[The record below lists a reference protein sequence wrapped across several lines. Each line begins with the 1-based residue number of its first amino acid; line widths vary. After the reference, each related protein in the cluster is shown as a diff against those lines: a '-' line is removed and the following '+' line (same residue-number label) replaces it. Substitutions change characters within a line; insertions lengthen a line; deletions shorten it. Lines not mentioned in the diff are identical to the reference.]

1 MRFGVLG
8 TGLVG
13 QAIATRLV
21 EVGHEVMMGSRKADN
36 ENLVA
41 WVERTGDHASG
52 GTFAEAAAFGEAIFN
67 CTAGVISLDAL
78 TTAGEENLAGKLLVD
93 LANAVIVSG
102 RIEAPSLDRPNTD
115 SLAERIQR
123 TFPAARVVKTLNT
136 INCDVMVNPSL
147 VEGDHVIFLSGNDAD
162 AKAETLKILNSFGWP
177 SARVIDLGDIASA
190 RGPEM
195 YLALFSRLFILYG
208 LDSHFSIAIMHEAKK
223 PKRSTHSRHSHQTG
237 APS

>member
-13 QAIATRLV
+13 QAIATKLV
-21 EVGHEVMMGSRKADN
+21 QVGHDVMMGSRKADN
-36 ENLVA
+36 ENLTA
-41 WVERTGDHASG
+41 WVARTGDRASG
-52 GTFAEAAAFGEAIFN
+52 GTFAEAAAYGEAVFN
-67 CTAGVISLDAL
+67 CTAGVTSIEAL
-78 TTAGEENLAGKLLVD
+78 TAAGEENLAGKLLID

-102 RIEAPSLDRPNTD
+102 RIEPPTLDRPNTD

-147 VEGDHVIFLSGNDAD
+147 VEGDHVIFLSGNDEA
-162 AKAETLKILNSFGWP
+162 AKAQTLEILNSFGWP
-177 SARVIDLGDIASA
+177 SARVIDLGDVSSA

-195 YLALFSRLFILYG
+195 YLALFSRLFLLFG
-208 LDSHFSIAIMHEAKK
+208 LDSHFSITIVHEAKK
-223 PKRSTHSRHSHQTG
+223 PRRETRHARKAQVGS
-237 APS
+237 